1 MAAISK
7 RFIAT
12 LLVLVWA
19 CAMAAAF
26 WWFQLRWYQPLESLT
41 GDALFNAEQLSVS
54 QRTPDVP
61 IEVIHFFDSRCP
73 CTRFNTPHV
82 QDLMAQY
89 QEQSIRFR
97 ILVPDASQLKEA
109 QSLFPQVPVEVASAQ
124 DRPPASPAALVL
136 SERHGAEYMGP
147 WSPGAVCNSRS
158 GDYVSQVLDQIVEG
172 KRRNQTFQL
181 ASGCLCPWTDN
192 SSAVHD
198 GVSA

>member
-1 MAAISK
+1 MAVISK
-7 RFIAT
+7 PVLAT
-12 LLVLVWA
+12 LLVMIWA

-41 GDALFNAEQLSVS
+41 GDALFNAEQLDIS
-54 QRTPDVP
+54 RHEPDTP
-61 IEVIHFFDSRCP
+61 IEVIHFFDSNCP

-82 QDLMAQY
+82 QDLIEQY
-89 QEQSIRFR
+89 QKQSIRFR
-97 ILVPDASQLKEA
+97 ILVPDASQLTEA
-109 QSLFPQVPVEVASAQ
+109 RQLFPQVRIDVAARQ

-136 SERHGAEYMGP
+136 SSQHGAEYMGP

-158 GDYVSQVLDQIVEG
+158 GDYVAQVLDQLVEG

-181 ASGCLCPWTDN
+181 SSGCLCPWSNN

-198 GVSA
+198 GVST